1 MSTPS
6 NCNNTIIQ
14 SKTLNK
20 GKLQYPLFNTSN
32 LTKNKI
38 VSIKVNQINKTVAV
52 DEKDLINERKSSFN
66 ALTANTTLNNAF
78 SSNKYSSF
86 NKKLQ
91 IDLKKQGKI
100 IIPSILS
107 NRKEGELQPQTS
119 KNINKL
125 NNFINNPIIDIS
137 SVGKSKLEQYRN
149 NSSLIS
155 LNNNNNKNDK
165 QVNNTK
171 LSSINESSNVQS
183 FNLNVN
189 TSNTSQS
196 NSKDIKNQIT
206 NLNPPNTT
214 KNTAQGKNLFNN
226 SITSFN
232 NNTLLNQYFSG
243 KKVRHTSIRLNPPP
257 NKTVNNKFINTNNS
271 NSNHN
276 HNNNINSISETSI
289 GCGEKNSKNKANND
303 SHLFHSVRLIDSDF
317 HIFKDKHQEKF
328 NEKNEKYDKF
338 ENKNDAIP
346 SLKRKLLL
354 NNPTAKK
361 APTKLFISEKLID
374 SEFYKD
380 HYKSPINNLS
390 SKDKE
395 SSFNDK
401 EKPFLLN
408 SAKKTTKITKIN
420 LDSNNKSCF
429 SLRSDSKKDSNNK
442 AKSYSTMSWEY
453 SDKDKDK
460 SNQHNSYVIQAK
472 NIINK
477 QNSNS
482 MSYAKIVD
490 KLSASLSSE
499 SFNIRNQDSNN
510 KPQEVKYE
518 NKRAFNLKS
527 TIGLVRKKNN
537 TNKTLNITNSE
548 LISYSIKK

>member
-1 MSTPS
+1 MTTPS
-6 NCNNTIIQ
+6 NYSSNLSQSNNF
-14 SKTLNK
+14 NK

-32 LTKNKI
+32 VKNKI
-38 VSIKVNQINKTVAV
+38 VSIKLNQINKTVV

-66 ALTANTTLNNAF
+66 ALASSTTNLGF
-78 SSNKYSSF
+78 TSNKYSSF

-91 IDLKKQGKI
+91 IDLKKPGKI

-107 NRKEGELQPQTS
+107 NKKEGEIQAQTT

-125 NNFINNPIIDIS
+125 NNFVSNPIIDLS
-137 SVGKSKLEQYRN
+137 MTKTKLEQFRN
-149 NSSLIS
+149 NSSIIS
-155 LNNNNNKNDK
+155 LNNNNQKNSNEK

-171 LSSINESSNVQS
+171 LSSINESSNIQS
-183 FNLNVN
+183 FNLNLN

-196 NSKDIKNQIT
+196 NSKDLKIQISSI
-206 NLNPPNTT
+206 NPPSTSKNTT
-214 KNTAQGKNLFNN
+214 NPKNLFNN
-226 SITSFN
+226 SITSFT
-232 NNTLLNQYFSG
+232 NNTLINQYFSG

-257 NKTVNNKFINTNNS
+257 NKTLNDKLVNFNNS
-271 NSNHN
+271 NSI
-276 HNNNINSISETSI
+276 NNVNSISESSI
-289 GCGEKNSKNKANND
+289 GCEKNSKNKANND

-317 HIFKDKHQEKF
+317 HIFKDKNQEKIS
-328 NEKNEKYDKF
+328 EKVENNKYDKY

-374 SEFYKD
+374 SEFNKD
-380 HYKSPINNLS
+380 KDQYKSPTNNLN

-401 EKPFLLN
+401 DKPFLLN

-499 SFNIRNQDSNN
+499 SFNLRQQDSNN
-510 KPQEVKYE
+510 KAQEVKCE

-537 TNKTLNITNSE
+537 TNKTLNLTNSE